1 MSCTVC
7 IGAKERCEARPR
19 IFCTYFRVNR
29 DLTRR
34 FVPKYHHFA
43 PSKVTRSHV
52 PKVQQYKIIIFYFL
66 LFTFYLTNYIFL
78 LVSATVMHIIY
89 IGTCTIL
96 LFYYTNYAYSVC
108 ITVCIKYIYIY
119 IYIIYGTYVAC
130 NVAVW

>member
-66 LFTFYLTNYIFL
+66 LLDKLYFSTGVSYCNAYYIHWYIYHLTVL
-78 LVSATVMHIIY
+78 LHKLCIQCMH
-89 IGTCTIL
+89 
-96 LFYYTNYAYSVC
+96 YSMHKVH
-108 ITVCIKYIYIY
+108 IYIY